1 MKNLSV
7 LYIVCVLAFSL
18 LSSCN
23 ESFLDTKP
31 STEFP
36 EEGVWEDAPL
46 TEAFINDI
54 YNQIPW
60 NWNLTC
66 QLVDESRA
74 RSDIND
80 FNFCNM
86 VITSDDPTCGQFTG
100 NGNYGN
106 WGGTY
111 KSIRACNIFLGN
123 IDKFPSSTALIDGK
137 TLKDRMTGEVTFLR
151 AWYYHLLVMY
161 YGGVPL
167 VTKAYELTDDFII
180 PRNTYV
186 ECVKFIS
193 DECDKAAALLPIVN
207 TGSNN
212 GRVTK
217 GAALALKSRI
227 LLHAASDL
235 HNSTKFSGYAH
246 PEFLGYTDAN
256 RTERWR
262 AAKNAAKAVIDLGI
276 YSLYQSDPTSGEE
289 ATKNYKDLFLSTQC
303 GENIFYRFFAASAK
317 KGVGGFEL
325 APNGWASNARV
336 GAVNE
341 LVDAY
346 EMANGTTFSRTNPK
360 HAAEPYKDRD
370 PRFYATIL
378 YEGAKL
384 QPRISALAGIDPVGV
399 MQTGTWETWDNATNK
414 IVNIYGLD
422 SRNSVMASWNNNY
435 CGATSRKYLD
445 TSVEIFWG
453 QYNQDLV
460 WHYIRYGEVLL
471 NYAEACIE
479 LNEDAEARN
488 YLNMI
493 RKRSFMPAITESGTA
508 LKDRYRNER
517 RIEMA
522 YENQRFFDV
531 RRWLI
536 GPKAYHAVHGVNV
549 VYKLNPDHIT
559 ATTPTITPVEIMTGS
574 WDDKA
579 YFMPIPRDE
588 LNKNNKLDQN
598 PGY

>member
-7 LYIVCVLAFSL
+7 LYMVFLLVFIL

-23 ESFLDTKP
+23 KGFLDTQP

-36 EEGVWEDAPL
+36 EDDVWKDAAL
-46 TEAFINDI
+46 TQAYINDL
-54 YNQIPW
+54 YNQNPW

-86 VITSDDPTCGQFTG
+86 VITSDDPTCGNLTG

-106 WGGTY
+106 WAGTY
-111 KSIRACNIFLGN
+111 KSIRACNIFLEN
-123 IDKFPSSTALIDGK
+123 IEKFPSSTALIDGK

-151 AWYYHLLVMY
+151 AWYYHMLIMY

-167 VTKAYELTDDFII
+167 ITKAYVLTDDFTLV
-180 PRNTYV
+180 RNTYA

-193 DECDKAAALLPIVN
+193 DECDKAAALLPDVN
-207 TGSNN
+207 SGANN
-212 GRVTK
+212 GRATK
-217 GAALALKSRI
+217 GAALALKSRV

-235 HNSTKFSGYAH
+235 HNTAQFSGYAH
-246 PEFLGYTDAN
+246 PELLGYTDGN
-256 RTERWR
+256 RTERWQ
-262 AAKNAAKAVIDLGI
+262 AAKDAAKAVIDLGI
-276 YSLYQSDPTSGEE
+276 YNLYNPNPSSGAD
-289 ATKNYKDLFLSTQC
+289 ATKNYQNLFLSTQS
-303 GENIFYRFFAASAK
+303 GENIFYRFFAASAN

-325 APNGWASNARV
+325 APNGWISNARV

-346 EMANGTTFSRTNPK
+346 EMSDGTVFSRTNPAMK
-360 HAAEPYKDRD
+360 VEPYKNRD

-384 QPRISALAGIDPVGV
+384 APRNPALAGIDPIGV
-399 MQTGTWETWDNATNK
+399 MQTGTWETWDNNTSS
-414 IVNIYGLD
+414 IVNVYGLD
-422 SRNSVMASWNNNY
+422 SRNSVMASWNCNN
-435 CGATSRKYLD
+435 CCATSRKYLD
-445 TSVEIFWG
+445 PSVEIFW
-453 QYNQDLV
+453 QLYNQDLI

-479 LNEDAEARN
+479 MNQDAEART

-493 RKRSFMPAITESGTA
+493 RKRAFMPDITESGAA
-508 LKDRYRNER
+508 LKTRYRNER

-536 GPKAYHAVHGVNV
+536 GQEAYHAVHGVNV
-549 VYKLNPDHIT
+549 VYKLNPDHTT
-559 ATTPTITPVEIMTGS
+559 ATIPIITPVEIMTGS

-579 YFMPIPRDE
+579 YFMPISRDE
-588 LNKNNKLDQN
+588 LNKNNKLYQN